1 MVFVVT
7 AFAFLWLVLVAV
19 SLCPLKC
26 RARSGER
33 E

>member
-1 MVFVVT
+1 MFFVVAT
-7 AFAFLWLVLVAV
+7 VASLWLVLIAV

-26 RARSGER
+26 RARSRDR